1 MTRTTMIA
9 TALGSLVLC
18 TSLAGGASAKP
29 LFLKSHHSH
38 GMGYGGV
45 VLGGLALGA
54 LAAGAAAAAA
64 SDGDCYLESRRVSD
78 EFGNVYLRRVR
89 VCE

>member
-1 MTRTTMIA
+1 MTRKMIAA
-9 TALGSLVLC
+9 TALSSLILC
-18 TSLAGGASAKP
+18 TGLSAGASAKP
-29 LFLKSHHSH
+29 LYFKSNHSY

-54 LAAGAAAAAA
+54 LAAGAAAAAE
-64 SDGDCYLESRRVSD
+64 GDCYLESRRVVD
-78 EFGNVYLRRVR
+78 EYGNVYVRRIR